1 MQLWVS
7 LTSKPNLL
15 FSVSSY
21 SKKSK
26 DRSAYW
32 ENYIYGAGMAFEL
45 LQKGIVLK
53 LVGYRIILYT
63 AKVEVFRC
71 STL

>member
-1 MQLWVS
+1 
-7 LTSKPNLL
+7 
-15 FSVSSY
+15 
-21 SKKSK
+21 
-26 DRSAYW
+26 
-32 ENYIYGAGMAFEL
+32 MAFEL